1 MARLFHFR
9 SFWNFLGRNKLF
21 TATNIFGFAVSQM
34 FVLLLELYVQD
45 ELSVDSFHENKERIY
60 RLEADDGAQFAPG
73 LAPAMAARYPEIEA
87 WTRICTKDRYTL
99 DDNADILI
107 YFQGRRN
114 ADLSARLDTAEL
126 NRCFKQ
132 TLRLRRFVENISG
145 NPYLN

>member
-87 WTRICTKDRYTL
+87 
-99 DDNADILI
+99 
-107 YFQGRRN
+107 
-114 ADLSARLDTAEL
+114 
-126 NRCFKQ
+126 
-132 TLRLRRFVENISG
+132 
-145 NPYLN
+145 